1 MPAFCHIMKVDIKMS
16 DVPQVRPPSSS
27 SKFTVEEYQ
36 DGAGDWRTRIIS
48 QRMKLDEKAKGRF
61 LKEYKDHA
69 RMGDAAAAAS
79 VTGGTI
85 RRHMKDD
92 QDFAEACLEAE
103 ETYVSRLI
111 EHQQK
116 LVFDGS
122 VKKTYDRQ
130 GNLISEETVY
140 PIRLIELEL
149 KKHDPGYRD
158 KREVSMNVSGGVL
171 VAPAEMKTIDD
182 WEKQFGGKA
191 IEGEA
196 TEVKP

>member
-1 MPAFCHIMKVDIKMS
+1 MS
-16 DVPQVRPPSSS
+16 QDLQAPSSS
-27 SKFTVEEYQ
+27 SKFAIEEFQ
-36 DGAGDWRTRIIS
+36 DEMGDWRTRIIS
-48 QRMKLDEKAKGRF
+48 QRTKLDEKSKGIF
-61 LKEYKDHA
+61 LEEYRQHA
-69 RMGDAAAAAS
+69 RMGTAAHAAG
-79 VTGGTI
+79 VTGQTI
-85 RRHMKDD
+85 RAHMKNDLE
-92 QDFAEACLEAE
+92 FAEACLEAE

-122 VKKTYDRQ
+122 VKEVYDRN
-130 GNLISEETVY
+130 GKLVSKETVY

-149 KKHDPGYRD
+149 KKHDSGYRD

-191 IEGEA
+191 IEGEV
-196 TEVKP
+196 VKDD